1 MTGDVIGLI
10 TISMTLAIH
19 LITTVWWAASI
30 TRRVEF
36 AEKWISQNDNT
47 AERLASLEKQ
57 IEYVGGGID
66 RIEHL
71 LRQRH

>member
-1 MTGDVIGLI
+1 MTSDVIGLI
-10 TISMTLAIH
+10 TISMTLTIH